1 MTSTNLDKGAVSHFS
16 EGDIAPRVAASCTVP
31 GIFTPIVIDGDRHL
45 DGGVFMNLPVAPI
58 RNMCE
63 KVVAVNVSTIVNREE
78 LGSNIFSVLWRTY
91 DLMSHSNAHHDR
103 RMADILIE
111 PRNLESY
118 SNRELGKAAEI
129 FESGYDTAR
138 KVLDQV
144 KDIVFPVAQPGG
156 D

>member
-1 MTSTNLDKGAVSHFS
+1 
-16 EGDIAPRVAASCTVP
+16 
-31 GIFTPIVIDGDRHL
+31 
-45 DGGVFMNLPVAPI
+45 MNLPVAPI